1 MRREA
6 GWGRLGRLWRFWR
19 LPPPASANLHNL
31 QNLLLVLL
39 LACQA
44 RGSARGVA
52 REFDGGRAFSY
63 VEQQMQFGPRI
74 PNTPAHERTG
84 DWILAQL
91 RARADT
97 IGVQAITHVTRR
109 GDTLHLRN
117 FFARFRPAAA
127 ERVLFLAHWDTRP
140 HADQSANLGQQRLPV
155 PGANDGASGVAV
167 LLGVADALKA
177 KPPAVGVDLLFV
189 DGEDYGD
196 FTKDSTDV
204 LIGSRYFAAHQP
216 PGYPPLFAVLFDM
229 VGDKDLR
236 IGYEGNSQAFAP
248 EVVDRVWR
256 TANELGYERYFI
268 PQVES
273 TLIDDHV
280 ALQKA
285 GIHAIDVVDFNYGPG
300 NSYWHTTEDTID
312 KVSAASLKVVGDVAV
327 ALVR

>member
-1 MRREA
+1 MSV
-6 GWGRLGRLWRFWR
+6 
-19 LPPPASANLHNL
+19 PTPTSTILHNL
-31 QNLLLVLL
+31 QPLLLLLL

-44 RGSARGVA
+44 RGTPRRP
-52 REFDGGRAFSY
+52 REFDGGHAFSY
-63 VEQQMQFGPRI
+63 LEQQMQFGPRI
-74 PNTPAHERTG
+74 PNTAAHQRTG

-91 RARADT
+91 RTRADT
-97 IGVQAITHVTRR
+97 VAVQPITHVTRQ
-109 GDTLHLRN
+109 GDTLRLRN

-140 HADQSANLGQQRLPV
+140 HADQSQNLGQQRLPV

-177 KPPAVGVDLLFV
+177 KPPAVGVDLLFA

-196 FTKDSTDV
+196 FARDSDDV

-216 PGYPPLFAVLFDM
+216 PGYPPLYAVLFDM

-256 TANELGYERYFI
+256 TAFDLGYGRYFI

-273 TLIDDHV
+273 TLTDDHV

-300 NSYWHTTEDTID
+300 NSYWHTTDDTID
-312 KVSAASLKVVGDVAV
+312 KVSAASLQIVGDVAV